1 MNIPTG
7 HNLRVLYNNELLG
20 FFFLSIIIS
29 PQIQHDGKI
38 RVTQRANAYRQKK
51 KNVTLNI
58 YLEDCLI
65 SIA

>member
-38 RVTQRANAYRQKK
+38 RVTERANAYRQKK
-51 KNVTLNI
+51 KM
-58 YLEDCLI
+58 
-65 SIA
+65 